1 MIATPVGQ
9 SSATIAPASDVWGSL
24 PERQGNPEDV
34 ADRVA
39 AVVGDVAGVAGLH
52 TGAFGEVATHLQGRR
67 VEGVQIRPDHCAVHV
82 ILYWGVPV
90 LQAADRVR
98 SAVWP
103 LVGTRVDVT
112 IEDVIT
118 ESPRHQG

>member
-1 MIATPVGQ
+1 MIATPAGQ
-9 SSATIAPASDVWGSL
+9 RSATTVPANNVGGSV
-24 PERQGNPEDV
+24 PEGQGNPQDL

-39 AVVGDVAGVAGLH
+39 AAVRDVAGVAGLH
-52 TGAFGEVATHLQGRR
+52 TGAFGEVATHLRGRR
-67 VEGVQIRPDHCAVHV
+67 VEGVQIRADHCAVHV
-82 ILYWGVPV
+82 VLYWGVPV
-90 LQAADRVR
+90 LEAADRVR

-112 IEDVIT
+112 IEDVIP